1 MPGPTTMLREPATTL
16 TDYLLMVECAAFAAL
31 LARRASGG
39 FLRAAFVVL
48 FASVA
53 LASFTGGTVHGFF
66 PEVSSAGNRL
76 LWPLTLLAIGVTAAA
91 MLAIAA
97 HLGLGRARGPMA
109 AWLAGALWVAYALV
123 VVRGNREFYVAIA
136 AYLPAMLLFMA
147 VLARRWLQRRTPGVS
162 AGLAGMLLALFGAVG
177 QQAGIGLHPVYFDHN
192 TVYHLV
198 QAVALYLLYRCGI
211 ELIGA
216 PDGARDA

>member
-1 MPGPTTMLREPATTL
+1 MLHEPATTL

-31 LARRASGG
+31 LARRGSPG
-39 FLRAAFVVL
+39 FLRAAFVLL
-48 FASVA
+48 FVSVS

-66 PEVSSAGNRL
+66 PEASSTGSRL
-76 LWPLTLLAIGVTAAA
+76 LWPLTLLAIGVTAAV

-97 HLGLGRARGPMA
+97 HLALGRARGRRV
-109 AWLAGALWVAYALV
+109 AWLASSLWVAYALV
-123 VVRGNREFYVAIA
+123 VVLGSREFYVAIA

-147 VLARRWLQRRTPGVS
+147 ALARRWLQRRTPGVS
-162 AGLAGMLLALFGAVG
+162 AGLVGMLVALIGAAG

-192 TVYHLV
+192 AVYHLV

-211 ELIGA
+211 ELIDAG
-216 PDGARDA
+216 DGAKGT